1 MAEYNT
7 IAEMRTILDAI
18 EQGKEVQFRL
28 IDGRNEWVKF
38 VLKTP
43 DFCSYRYRVKP
54 EEPEKKWRPFKNVGE
69 FLKAAGGKFSA
80 IWLNCKDINRMQL
93 VTALDYEDE
102 NKPICVGTNWE
113 SFDALL
119 MYCTFLD
126 GTPCGVLEEV

>member
-1 MAEYNT
+1 MAEHNT

-54 EEPEKKWRPFKNVGE
+54 EEPEKKWRPFKDADE
-69 FLKAAGGKFSA
+69 FIQAIGGLGTCWFRRKSDGQLQLLTVIERKDKDVPIRLAGWMSFNT
-80 IWLNCKDINRMQL
+80 LL
-93 VTALDYEDE
+93 FDY
-102 NKPICVGTNWE
+102 
-113 SFDALL
+113 
-119 MYCTFLD
+119 TFAD